1 MNIHSKKKE
10 QFYQILKEERIYPVF
25 QPIVSL
31 KNGEVFG
38 YEALTRLDIENCLTN
53 IEEFF
58 LLAEKLECLWKVEEL
73 CRRKALLA
81 VKKNGTEKKI
91 FLNVDPN
98 IIKDPLFRKGVTI
111 SYLKE
116 FNLYP
121 DNIIFE
127 ITERNSI
134 DDEISFRNTIQHYQE
149 QNFEIAIDDFGNGYA
164 GMNRV
169 CKLNPEYIKIDR
181 EIIHDIDKDA
191 LKATIVESMAQFCRK
206 SHIQLI
212 AEGIE
217 TREELYTLINLGVNY
232 GQGYYLKRPDKEIA
246 PISGYIATEIR
257 TQYDKT
263 VIFNPHQSVFGNI
276 GEICRKGKTVSG
288 KTSGKSV
295 YDYFC
300 NHPSITEIIVLDKN
314 NMVDGI
320 LTREHTMN
328 AFGGMY
334 GYSLATRKTA
344 SELMITNPLVVD
356 YSEAIDEVSRRAL
369 MRSQKMLYTAVVVTE
384 NETYYGIVT
393 IKDLLESAIS
403 IQVHRAVETNP
414 LTGLPGNT
422 IIDTHIEEFLNNK
435 QAFSIAYIDMDNF
448 KAYNDAYGF
457 NNGDL
462 MIQTLAES
470 IRKYCIN
477 GEFIGHIGGDDF
489 VLMKASSEILP
500 LLKQIS
506 KDFKCQI
513 KKLYNAEDY
522 DRGYIISKN
531 RHDKTEKFPL
541 VTISMAVICIKAEHK
556 LNEKT
561 FSKMLVK
568 AKKKSKAKDGNSY
581 YCINV

>member
-1 MNIHSKKKE
+1 MDTSTQQQT
-10 QFYQILKEERIYPVF
+10 QFYHILEEERIYPVF

-31 KNGEVFG
+31 KNGEILG
-38 YEALTRLDIENCLTN
+38 YEALTRLDIENCLIN

-58 LLAEKLECLWKVEEL
+58 LLAEEYECLWKVEEM

-81 VKKNGTEKKI
+81 VKENGTDKKI

-98 IIKDPLFRKGVTI
+98 VIKDSLFRKGVTI

-134 DDEISFRNTIQHYQE
+134 EDSDTFVNTIRHYQE

-191 LKATIVESMAQFCRK
+191 LKGTIVESMVQFCRK
-206 SHIQLI
+206 SHIRLI

-232 GQGYYLKRPDKEIA
+232 GQGYYLKRPDKEISA
-246 PISGYIATEIR
+246 IPSYIAAEIR
-257 TQYDKT
+257 NQYDKT
-263 VIFNPHQSVFGNI
+263 VMFNPHQSFFGNI

-288 KTSGKSV
+288 KTSGKSI
-295 YDYFC
+295 YEYIC
-300 NHPSITEIIVLDKN
+300 EHPSVTEIVVLDKN
-314 NMVDGI
+314 DMVDGI
-320 LTREHTMN
+320 LTREHIMN

-334 GYSLATRKTA
+334 GYSLAARKTA
-344 SELMITNPLVVD
+344 SELMISNPLVVD
-356 YSEAIDEVSRRAL
+356 HSEAIDEVSRRAL
-369 MRSQKMLYTAVVVTE
+369 MRSQKMLYTAVIVTE
-384 NETYYGIVT
+384 NDHYYGIAT

-422 IIDTHIEEFLNNK
+422 IIDSHIDACLNDK
-435 QAFSIAYIDMDNF
+435 KAFSIAYIDMDNF

-462 MIQTLAES
+462 MIQNLAEC

-489 VLMKASSEILP
+489 VLIKNSSEILP
-500 LLKQIS
+500 LLKQIA

-522 DRGYIISKN
+522 DRGYIIAKN
-531 RHDKTEKFPL
+531 RHGKIEKFPL
-541 VTISMAVICIKAEHK
+541 VSISMAVICAKSDHK
-556 LNEKT
+556 LTPKS

-568 AKKKSKAKDGNSY
+568 AKKKSKAKEGNSY
-581 YCINV
+581 YCIEA